1 MSIFSANTPA
11 VIDGKPATLLFKLYR
26 CHSVFICCLCNSA
39 LINLTPHVLHVN
51 DAVSGLDPLGIK
63 LMVVGLTKVGTAI
76 WIYSKLNT
84 SNISRVGKMMKILIS
99 IYVKCVQSVHFE
111 MLVFQVSLIFF
122 SSKIF

>member
-1 MSIFSANTPA
+1 M
-11 VIDGKPATLLFKLYR
+11 
-26 CHSVFICCLCNSA
+26 
-39 LINLTPHVLHVN
+39 N

-84 SNISRVGKMMKILIS
+84 SNISRVGKKVKILIS

-111 MLVFQVSLIFF
+111 MLVFQVSLIFLF
-122 SSKIF
+122 KNFLIVLQTTIHTYKPSIACQNGCGRIW